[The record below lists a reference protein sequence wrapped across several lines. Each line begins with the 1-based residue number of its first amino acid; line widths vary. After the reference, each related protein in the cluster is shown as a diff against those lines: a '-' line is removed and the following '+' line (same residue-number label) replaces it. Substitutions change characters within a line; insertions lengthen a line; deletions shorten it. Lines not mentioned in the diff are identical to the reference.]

1 LGLNLEPLVL
11 GSLETCAC
19 SLREFVL
26 APEVY
31 K

>member
-1 LGLNLEPLVL
+1 LNLEPLVL

-19 SLREFVL
+19 SLREFVPV
-26 APEVY
+26 PEVY